1 MADNAFEN
9 LDRIYLSDTFRAW
22 FDKTNQIITTI
33 NPIEIYGVTAG
44 QGEVAG
50 ITIDID
56 SNGIAIVGLSLPTA
70 LTGSFRFT
78 SGVSFENEIRVS
90 GLTLD
95 LAPSGGEGA
104 TVYGRVVRSINGATG
119 DITLTTV
126 SIPGSPVD
134 GDILYYE
141 TTGST
146 FHTYNLFSGGTAEN
160 EAFSIGSTGGI
171 FVGVTQGG
179 ASAANFISYG
189 NVQLVSRGSTGAGLY
204 LVDGSKSSLS
214 TLKTAGADIRYVL
227 ENGSNLLKFTGR
239 NISGQTYSSSNLI
252 VDFDTQRTTIGGVT
266 GPATLN
272 LHDKASGKILNFTD
286 GSGLTFTVRKL
297 AADSLGGRTSGGYT
311 GLAVFEGNPAS
322 KGLNEESRIRLE
334 NVNDSIEIEIT
345 GSGKTSGFIVYGVNE
360 TGPYGKL
367 LTPTLH
373 ARRDGGVV
381 IGGIAPTDGGVTGT
395 THGSLNIAS
404 GKLYVG
410 GTLGSQNSKN
420 IQVLASNGITAGWT
434 VLESTAFNY
443 TGTIVQTKE
452 VEGVPLDN
460 TIISS
465 ALSDPRETITF
476 LTENSLIEQTGP
488 FSITV
493 SFPTVKLKGI
503 PDPNKDAIIGVF
515 IDVDG
520 NLTQMESTIYF
531 KELYQSGIEFITPT
545 FVASGEASRYV
556 RITPFMTTGQ
566 FTSSSNSE
574 RFQFVS
580 RGTYLA
586 TFNKLG

>member
-189 NVQLVSRGSTGAGLY
+189 NVQLVSRGSTGAGFY

-214 TLKTAGADIRYVL
+214 TIKTAGADIRYVL

-420 IQVLASNGITAGWT
+420 IQVLASNGVTAGWT